1 MAMGILVKHL
11 MKQGANS
18 LGIIVEYSIISIKMK
33 NNVLSISFII
43 FLLIQNLTSII
54 GQNYVPL
61 LKNNHKYSI
70 YNINESRLDT
80 PNEEY
85 DLAEP
90 TTTENFILL
99 YKKNNSGFNCG
110 LLETS
115 SGKLFLPIVYDD
127 IKIRDGY
134 IWAQGNKTEKDFSDL
149 TIFDFKGNQI
159 LYEKNVNNDYLFLN
173 DPDSDE
179 KSYAEK
185 ILRTKNGFK
194 VFDKDF
200 KFLFSNNQIKQ
211 IKQFGNNLFTFCYYS
226 MLDNIHLQL
235 WGIMDSNGT
244 VKIKPKYR
252 YLRMNDN
259 GLITASYYLSNNVEM
274 GGYLN
279 LKGEV
284 VIPFK
289 YVEPYFFEFENGGA
303 IVSMVGYP
311 NPAQHVINKNGDI
324 LINKIFDK
332 SIGGFLS
339 IESYKFGKAHV
350 TRKVGDV
357 YWSNLVDKTGKLIFK
372 KFYKK
377 FECLNQNTFLVLD
390 NDGKIKILNANDKI
404 IYKFINKIEDGGLRI
419 DKDKSLIIFKYPN
432 SQMWEAIDFQGKPV
446 QYLKLSSKYYIKQIT
461 NNIIEAEDVQFPT
474 YNSSYFDLNG
484 NRILNEK
491 YDSFKVLSGANFYPN
506 KINNKYIVY
515 QKYIEP
521 EPKSWPYHEYTW
533 FDFRLD
539 SLYVESN
546 LNLFQN
552 K

>member
-1 MAMGILVKHL
+1 
-11 MKQGANS
+11 
-18 LGIIVEYSIISIKMK
+18 MK
-33 NNVLSISFII
+33 NNILSISFII

-85 DLAEP
+85 DMAEP
-90 TTTENFILL
+90 TTTEKFILL

-127 IKIRDGY
+127 ITIRDGY
-134 IWAQGNKTEKDFSDL
+134 IWAMGRNTEKDFSDL

-173 DPDSDE
+173 DPDSDD
-179 KSYAEK
+179 KFYDEK
-185 ILRTKNGFK
+185 ILKTKNGFK

-200 KFLFSNNQIKQ
+200 NFLFSNDGIKQ
-211 IKQFGNNLFTFCYYS
+211 IKQFENNLFIFGYFS
-226 MLDNIHLQL
+226 ISDNQHLQL
-235 WGIMDSNGT
+235 WGIMDRNGT
-244 VKIKPKYR
+244 IIIKPKYR
-252 YLRMNDN
+252 YLEMNDN
-259 GLITASYYLSNNVEM
+259 GLISASYYLSNNAEM

-289 YVEPYFFEFENGGA
+289 YAHNFKFENGGA

-311 NPAQHVINKNGDI
+311 NPAQHVINKNGDV

-332 SIGGFLS
+332 SIGGFLR

-350 TRKVGDV
+350 TRKVGDI

-377 FECLNQNTFLVLD
+377 FEFLNPNTFLVID
-390 NDGKIKILNANDKI
+390 NDGKIKIVNANDKI
-404 IYKFINKIEDGGLRI
+404 IYKFINKIEDGDFII
-419 DKDKSLIIFKYPN
+419 DKDKSLIIYKYPN
-432 SQMWEAIDFQGKPV
+432 SQMWEAIDFQGKSI
-446 QYLKLSSKYYIKQIT
+446 QYLKLSSKYYITKIT
-461 NNIIEAEDVQFPT
+461 NSIIKVTDTKNPT
-474 YNSSYFDLNG
+474 SNSTYFDLNG
-484 NRILNEK
+484 NRITNEK
-491 YDSFKVLSGANFYPN
+491 YDSFHALSGADCYPN
-506 KINNKYIVY
+506 KINNKFIVY
-515 QKYIEP
+515 NDRLKP
-521 EPKSWPYHEYTW
+521 EPNSWPYFEYTW
-533 FDFRLD
+533 YDFRLD
-539 SLYVESN
+539 SLYIEKN
-546 LNLFQN
+546 LNLFPN